1 MECKKFNYKNYKNCW
16 FNVGT
21 YVGMF
26 GPMFIE
32 IENASS
38 GPICVVTVN
47 MPGYCYDTGETTI
60 RNYSE
65 SSGITKFLQKMGIIK
80 EVYSRKKCNPE
91 AGKNETIDYCEIN
104 IEKLKE
110 YSKNFDYEY

>member
-1 MECKKFNYKNYKNCW
+1 MEYKKFNYKKYKNCW
-16 FNVGT
+16 FNVGR

-32 IENASS
+32 IENEKE
-38 GPICVVTVN
+38 GPICVATVN
-47 MPGYCYDTGETTI
+47 MPGYCYDVCETTI
-60 RNYSE
+60 KNYSE
-65 SSGITKFLQKMGIIK
+65 NSGMTKFLQKMGIIK
-80 EVYSRKKCNPE
+80 EIYGRSKCNPM
-91 AGKNETIDYCEIN
+91 AGVKETIDYCLIN